1 MKEMLLGE
9 MYKLELHWDKAIYK
23 DRGRC
28 DLVNASF
35 SGPALMQADKI
46 NDNDNIM
53 LDFYHQYIIITK
65 NAYVGK
71 LSWGEVIYNKD
82 NTVSLRDAAI
92 THDTELNRVP
102 KLKDSDHLI
111 IDTKGHETETHAYN
125 LLYKTYVVNE
135 DTTLYR
141 FDRK

>member
-1 MKEMLLGE
+1 MDKFSLSER
-9 MYKLELHWDKAIYK
+9 YRLELHWDKTVYK
-23 DRGRC
+23 DEGRC
-28 DLVNASF
+28 DLINARF

-46 NDNDNIM
+46 NNDDNIM
-53 LDFYHQYIIITK
+53 LDFFHQYVIITK

-71 LSWGEVIYNKD
+71 FSWGEVIYNKD
-82 NTVSLRDAAI
+82 NTVSLKDAVI

-102 KLKDSDHLI
+102 KLKDTDHLI
-111 IDTKGHETETHAYN
+111 IDTNGHETETHAYN

>member
-1 MKEMLLGE
+1 MDKFSLSER
-9 MYKLELHWDKAIYK
+9 YRLELHWDRTNYERDGI
-23 DRGRC
+23 C
-28 DLVNASF
+28 ELTNAYF
-35 SGPALMQADKI
+35 SGPALMQADRI